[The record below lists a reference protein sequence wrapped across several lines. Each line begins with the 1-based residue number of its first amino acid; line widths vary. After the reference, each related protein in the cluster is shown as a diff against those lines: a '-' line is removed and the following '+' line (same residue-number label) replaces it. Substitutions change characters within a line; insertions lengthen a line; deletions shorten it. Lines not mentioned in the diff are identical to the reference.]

1 MLILPQLIHQD
12 DVMEPTKNIQTI
24 QEDIAHFWGTENFWK
39 FTISNSVLT
48 DGAQYI
54 ATNCEA
60 FWLFDL
66 LDAEMRFNQNL
77 KNELYLQSKLTVD
90 LEKEEG
96 LIVIDDMDDTICFTK
111 SLSLCTFP
119 LEKITIWSVRNPQNK
134 SITHMLPSEY

>member
-1 MLILPQLIHQD
+1 MTT
-12 DVMEPTKNIQTI
+12 TKSIQTI
-24 QEDIAHFWGTENFWK
+24 QQDIAHFWGSENFWK
-39 FTISNSVLT
+39 WNPLSNSVLT
-48 DGAQYI
+48 DGAQYV

-66 LDAEMRFNQNL
+66 LDAEIRFNQNL

-96 LIVIDDMDDTICFTK
+96 LIVIDDMNDTICFTQ
-111 SLSLCTFP
+111 SLTLCTFP
-119 LEKITIWSVRNPQNK
+119 LEQITIWSTRNQHNK